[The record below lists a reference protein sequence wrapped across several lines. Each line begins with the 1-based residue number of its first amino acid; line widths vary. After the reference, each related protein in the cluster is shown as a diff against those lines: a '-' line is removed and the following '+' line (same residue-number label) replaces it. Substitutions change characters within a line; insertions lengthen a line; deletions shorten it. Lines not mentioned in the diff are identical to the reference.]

1 MPSAYPIQQEVAKW
15 FTSLAVETPADK
27 RKNIVMLQWLVAIAT
42 SYLSLFSGGS
52 INDDPLVIALVAG
65 LMLTSLVLQKLP
77 ESVLLSTRFSS
88 LLVVGDLFFI
98 LLAIGLNRQSPWD
111 LILLFFLCLYIAGIG
126 ESVLKT
132 VLGCLLF
139 SIVFTFA
146 TFSAQKDIWLDSDT
160 LVRIPFMFGVSML
173 YAYLAH
179 QAKSEKRR
187 ADEAEKAQIVRR
199 RLVSGLAHDI
209 KSPLS
214 VIKGFAEVIGVNVA
228 NIPGQEYS
236 SSATQRIQENVDRIL
251 RLITGFLDAS
261 RAEGGESQLLESPVA
276 LNWIIAEV
284 ARQQT
289 VDLRTNYLTV
299 DLKLDPNLPEILGDA
314 TQLERVFWNLMS
326 NAIKFTPAKGRITIT
341 TEVVHHQVCVK
352 VSDTG
357 IGIAKDEASLL
368 FSEFRRLKG
377 AGTIEGS
384 GLGLYIVKNIIKAHD
399 GTVDVESELGAGATF
414 ILRFPIAG
422 HLPAIRGEQR
432 QAIERFD

>member
-1 MPSAYPIQQEVAKW
+1 MLSVYPVQQEVAKW
-15 FTSLAVETPADK
+15 FTSLADETPADK

-65 LMLTSLVLQKLP
+65 LILTGFVLQKLP
-77 ESVLLSTRFSS
+77 ESILLSTRFSS

-98 LLAIGLNRQSPWD
+98 LLAIGLNRESPWD

-126 ESVLKT
+126 ESVLKA

-160 LVRIPFMFGVSML
+160 LVRIPFMSGVSML

-187 ADEAEKAQIVRR
+187 ADEAEQAQIVRR

-214 VIKGFAEVIGVNVA
+214 VIKGFAEVIGVNIA
-228 NIPGQEYS
+228 NVPGQEYS

-251 RLITGFLDAS
+251 KLITGFLDAS
-261 RAEGGESQLLESPVA
+261 RAKGA
-276 LNWIIAEV
+276 KAN
-284 ARQQT
+284 
-289 VDLRTNYLTV
+289 
-299 DLKLDPNLPEILGDA
+299 
-314 TQLERVFWNLMS
+314 FWNH
-326 NAIKFTPAKGRITIT
+326 R
-341 TEVVHHQVCVK
+341 
-352 VSDTG
+352 
-357 IGIAKDEASLL
+357 
-368 FSEFRRLKG
+368 
-377 AGTIEGS
+377 
-384 GLGLYIVKNIIKAHD
+384 
-399 GTVDVESELGAGATF
+399 
-414 ILRFPIAG
+414 
-422 HLPAIRGEQR
+422 
-432 QAIERFD
+432 